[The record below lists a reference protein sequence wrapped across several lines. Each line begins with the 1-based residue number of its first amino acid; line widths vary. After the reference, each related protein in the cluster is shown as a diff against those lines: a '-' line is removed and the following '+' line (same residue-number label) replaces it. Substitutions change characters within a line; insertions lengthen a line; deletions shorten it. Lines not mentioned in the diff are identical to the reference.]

1 MALDERARKV
11 ILTIS
16 KERILEEAS
25 TLAKGTQPD
34 RLVLAANLAIE
45 SIIGRIALSDEETLA
60 DDVKR
65 AQTDAYEILENTQ
78 AMVAICCMAE
88 QCNDME

>member
-25 TLAKGTQPD
+25 TLAKGTQLD
-34 RLVLAANLAIE
+34 RLVLAANLG
-45 SIIGRIALSDEETLA
+45 S
-60 DDVKR
+60 V
-65 AQTDAYEILENTQ
+65 EI
-78 AMVAICCMAE
+78 
-88 QCNDME
+88 